1 MKAVFINSLKQA
13 KMNVSL
19 SISQRQVVIKV
30 LEKKN
35 REKRFIKNWR
45 PSLLLNVAIKTLS
58 ESLQENLNLF
68 TIFFYSPSIIYSNQT
83 VYVENSAS
91 NKVVNSYL
99 TSWKFAARKFHI
111 KKGARQDDITISFY
125 YCFGTSCYL
134 NN

>member
-68 TIFFYSPSIIYSNQT
+68 TIFFTRHLLFIQT
-83 VYVENSAS
+83 KLCMLKTVHQT
-91 NKVVNSYL
+91 K
-99 TSWKFAARKFHI
+99 W
-111 KKGARQDDITISFY
+111 
-125 YCFGTSCYL
+125 
-134 NN
+134 

>member
-91 NKVVNSYL
+91 NKLVN
-99 TSWKFAARKFHI
+99 
-111 KKGARQDDITISFY
+111 
-125 YCFGTSCYL
+125 
-134 NN
+134 

>member
-35 REKRFIKNWR
+35 REKRFVKNWR

-58 ESLQENLNLF
+58 ESF
-68 TIFFYSPSIIYSNQT
+68 
-83 VYVENSAS
+83 
-91 NKVVNSYL
+91 
-99 TSWKFAARKFHI
+99 ARKPKSIHHFFFTRHLLFI
-111 KKGARQDDITISFY
+111 QTKLCMLKTVHQTKW
-125 YCFGTSCYL
+125 
-134 NN
+134 